1 MAWTL
6 PQGKRENFTPSFFS
20 HQNVCKLRA
29 PCLVKD
35 GSKQSVSGAPASAPG
50 ALRAWRAI
58 YKTRAY
64 ENRYFKPVS
73 KVRFDFLSFFSDL
86 GRLTDALKSKIP
98 GALPGALEF

>member
-1 MAWTL
+1 MVDFL
-6 PQGKRENFTPSFFS
+6 
-20 HQNVCKLRA
+20 
-29 PCLVKD
+29 
-35 GSKQSVSGAPASAPG
+35 QSVSGAPASAPG

-86 GRLTDALKSKIP
+86 RRLTDALKSKIP